1 MGIKTRTRKDKI
13 TPSNKKTRK
22 MVGGAISKTLNVIV
36 DKDTKDV
43 IGTIEHDVKTDNS
56 KQNYYN
62 SRGMLPKDK
71 DDFTLDKL
79 KEAIGE
85 AIDEV
90 NYEYNPPDQT
100 KMEIKTYYTNV
111 DTNAD
116 IINENIV
123 FAKFRSC
130 LTENRAAFAD
140 ILEPSAATAI
150 TMTVAELKADPND
163 PNFSAPSYK
172 IPETPQQ
179 NYDDVVDLLQK
190 YYDATIVILKETTNK
205 QITTISYDSTIQTI
219 DETQVNTWSA
229 KELSILEDPT
239 NLENALYV
247 IGQVFNI
254 IDPKFYGKLITT
266 PVPVPI
272 VPIVPTAKIQPIAMF
287 NLIVPPVQTVRKR
300 IDYGN
305 NEFYVG
311 DVDANGKKTGTNGLY
326 RYSNGNFFEGKFAND
341 KIQPGIFTD
350 LTLKQ
355 IVKYNITMSG
365 TAYTAT
371 SGSGTTA
378 TTGTFD
384 AVAGTFTIP

>member
-43 IGTIEHDVKTDNS
+43 VKTIEHNVETDSS
-56 KQNYYN
+56 KKNYYN

-71 DDFTLDKL
+71 DDSTLDKL

-140 ILEPSAATAI
+140 ILVTPVTTTTTAI
-150 TMTVAELKADPND
+150 KDLKADPDD
-163 PNFSAPSYK
+163 PTFSAPTYK
-172 IPETPQQ
+172 IPGTPPKT
-179 NYDDVVDLLQK
+179 NYDVVVDLLQK
-190 YYDATIVILKETTNK
+190 YYDTIIVILKETPNTK
-205 QITTISYDSTIQTI
+205 IAAISYSTIQTI
-219 DETQVNTWSA
+219 DETDVNKWSA

-266 PVPVPI
+266 PVPVTI
-272 VPIVPTAKIQPIAMF
+272 VSTAKIQPIAMF
-287 NLIVPPVQTVRKR
+287 NLIAQTARKR

-311 DVDANGKKTGTNGLY
+311 DVDANGKKTGINGLY

-341 KIQPGIFTD
+341 VIQDGTFTD
-350 LTLKQ
+350 MKSSSF
-355 IVKYNITMSG
+355 VKYDITMSDSG
-365 TAYTAT
+365 ITYQAT
-371 SGSGTTA
+371 IQG
-378 TTGTFD
+378 TTGTGTTKTFD
-384 AVAGTFTIP
+384 ADAGTVP

>member
-43 IGTIEHDVKTDNS
+43 VKTIEHNVETDSS
-56 KQNYYN
+56 KKNYYN

-130 LTENRAAFAD
+130 LTENRVAFAD
-140 ILEPSAATAI
+140 ILVATPVTPVTPV
-150 TMTVAELKADPND
+150 TMTAAELKADPD
-163 PNFSAPSYK
+163 DLTFVTPTYK
-172 IPETPQQ
+172 IPGTPPKT

-190 YYDATIVILKETTNK
+190 YYDTIIEILKETTNN
-205 QITTISYDSTIQTI
+205 QIKAISYLASQTI
-219 DETQVNTWSA
+219 DETQVNAWSA

-266 PVPVPI
+266 PVPI
-272 VPIVPTAKIQPIAMF
+272 VPIVSTAKIQPIAMF
-287 NLIVPPVQTVRKR
+287 NLIAQTARKR

-311 DVDANGKKTGTNGLY
+311 DVDANGKKTGINGLY
-326 RYSNGNFFEGKFAND
+326 RYSNGNFFEGEFAND
-341 KIQPGIFTD
+341 VIQTGIFTD
-350 LTLKQ
+350 MKSSSF
-355 IVKYNITMSG
+355 VKYDITTTDSG
-365 TAYTAT
+365 ITYQAT
-371 SGSGTTA
+371 IQGTTG
-378 TTGTFD
+378 TGTGTFD
-384 AVAGTFTIP
+384 AVAGTVP